1 MNKDVEVLQST
12 VKLLTQ
18 AVTELYM
25 WAQQAESSGAIP
37 AGSMSRARD
46 LLELERV
53 HSDIALIQ
61 ETLAALDSGTKSQL
75 RTKLSARVSVLQKQ
89 LEDLQRRI
97 HGT

>member
-18 AVTELYM
+18 AVTELYT
-25 WAQQAESSGAIP
+25 WAQQAESSGSIP

-53 HSDIALIQ
+53 RGDIALIQ
-61 ETLAALDSGTKSQL
+61 ETLVSLDTSTKSQL
-75 RTKLSARVSVLQKQ
+75 RAKLNARVSTLQKQ
-89 LEDLQRRI
+89 LDDLQRGI
-97 HGT
+97 HGA